1 MGAVRRCVRGHGS
14 LWRRRSRA
22 RGWSAD
28 PRRPRGCPRARARR
42 RPRGAR
48 RGEDARTRQRLT
60 KNLGGFAP
68 QPPSGVLAVDK
79 PEGWTSHDVVAVV
92 RGVLG
97 TKRVGHGGTLDP
109 QASGL
114 LPVVVGTATKFAD
127 RIHEATKVYDALV
140 RFGAETATDDREGAV
155 TREGIVPSLAAETIE
170 PGLAALRG
178 VISQVPPEYAALK
191 VGGRTAY
198 ARARSGETVALA
210 ARSVQVLRLDVIEIS
225 PPDLRLLV
233 VCSSGTYVRAIARD
247 LGRSLGSAA
256 HLAALRRLA
265 VGALEARDALT
276 PEQLRARGRE
286 ASGLLRAANEDLLTL
301 DPRFLERSAATIVG
315 AGESV

>member
-1 MGAVRRCVRGHGS
+1 
-14 LWRRRSRA
+14 
-22 RGWSAD
+22 
-28 PRRPRGCPRARARR
+28 
-42 RPRGAR
+42 
-48 RGEDARTRQRLT
+48 
-60 KNLGGFAP
+60 LGGFAP

-178 VISQVPPEYAALK
+178 VISQVPPQYAALK

-276 PEQLRARGRE
+276 PEQLRARGPQAR
-286 ASGLLRAANEDLLTL
+286 GLLRAANEDLLTL

>member
-1 MGAVRRCVRGHGS
+1 M
-14 LWRRRSRA
+14 
-22 RGWSAD
+22 
-28 PRRPRGCPRARARR
+28 
-42 RPRGAR
+42 
-48 RGEDARTRQRLT
+48 
-60 KNLGGFAP
+60 
-68 QPPSGVLAVDK
+68 LAIDK
-79 PEGWTSHDVVAVV
+79 PEGWTSHDIVAVV

-109 QASGL
+109 QATGL
-114 LPVVVGTATKFAD
+114 LPVVVGAATKFAD

-155 TREGIVPSLAAETIE
+155 TREADVPTLTDGSIE
-170 PGLAALRG
+170 PALAALRG
-178 VISQVPPEYAALK
+178 VIAQMPPQYAALK
-191 VGGRTAY
+191 IGGRTAY

-210 ARSVQVLRLDVIEIS
+210 ARSVQVFRLDVIEIS

-247 LGRSLGSAA
+247 LGRALGSAA
-256 HLAALRRLA
+256 HLAALRRIA

-276 PEQLRARGRE
+276 PDQLRARGRE
-286 ASGLLRAANEDLLTL
+286 ARALLRPANDDLLTL
-301 DPRFLERSAATIVG
+301 DPRFLGASAGTIVA

>member
-1 MGAVRRCVRGHGS
+1 M
-14 LWRRRSRA
+14 
-22 RGWSAD
+22 
-28 PRRPRGCPRARARR
+28 
-42 RPRGAR
+42 
-48 RGEDARTRQRLT
+48 
-60 KNLGGFAP
+60 
-68 QPPSGVLAVDK
+68 LAIDK

-114 LPVVVGTATKFAD
+114 LPVLVGSATKFAD
-127 RIHEATKVYDALV
+127 RIHEATKVYDAGV

-155 TREGIVPSLAAETIE
+155 TREAVVPTLEAGTIE
-170 PGLAALRG
+170 PALAGLRG
-178 VISQVPPEYAALK
+178 VIMQVPPQYAALK

-210 ARSVQVLRLDVIEIS
+210 ARSVQVFRLDVIAIS
-225 PPDLRLLV
+225 SPDLRLYV

-247 LGRSLGSAA
+247 LGRLLGSAA

-265 VGALEARDALT
+265 VGALEAAEALT
-276 PEQLRARGRE
+276 PEQVRARGRDV
-286 ASGLLRAANEDLLTL
+286 AALLRPVNEDLLTL
-301 DPRFLERSAATIVG
+301 APRFLEQPAATIVG
-315 AGESV
+315 AGESA

>member
-1 MGAVRRCVRGHGS
+1 M
-14 LWRRRSRA
+14 
-22 RGWSAD
+22 
-28 PRRPRGCPRARARR
+28 
-42 RPRGAR
+42 
-48 RGEDARTRQRLT
+48 
-60 KNLGGFAP
+60 
-68 QPPSGVLAVDK
+68 LAIDK

-97 TKRVGHGGTLDP
+97 IRRVGHGGTLDP

-114 LPVVVGTATKFAD
+114 LPVLVGTATKFAD

-155 TREGIVPSLAAETIE
+155 TRQAAVPSLAPDSIE
-170 PGLAALRG
+170 RSLAALRG
-178 VISQVPPEYAALK
+178 VIAQVPPQYAALK

-198 ARARSGETVALA
+198 ARARAGETVALA
-210 ARSVQVLRLDVIEIS
+210 ARTVQVFRLDVIAIS
-225 PPDLRLLV
+225 PPDVRLLV

-247 LGRSLGSAA
+247 LGRALGSAA

-265 VGALEARDALT
+265 VGSLEASDAVT
-276 PEQLRARGRE
+276 PDQLRARGHE
-286 ASGLLRAANEDLLTL
+286 AEALIRPANEDLLTL
-301 DPRFLERSAATIVG
+301 DPRFLERSAGKIVE